1 MHVVALT
8 ASAAV
13 GDEDKCVD
21 AGCNDHM
28 AQPFGLIGLQALI
41 ERLSSSAEIG

>member
-1 MHVVALT
+1 MRVVALP
-8 ASAAV
+8 AGAAV
-13 GDEDKCVD
+13 GDEGKCVD
-21 AGCNDHM
+21 AHCNDHV